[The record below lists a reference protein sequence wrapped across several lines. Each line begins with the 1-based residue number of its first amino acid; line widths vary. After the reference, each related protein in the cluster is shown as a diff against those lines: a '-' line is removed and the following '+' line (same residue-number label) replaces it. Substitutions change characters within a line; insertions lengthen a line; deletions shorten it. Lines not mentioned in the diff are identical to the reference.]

1 MQVLGRDV
9 FYALRQLRKTPAFTL
24 TALLTLALGIGVNA
38 AMFSVIDQA
47 LLRRVPYPDSSRLM
61 QLGPYPE
68 KGNGFGSASLPDIRD
83 WQQRSHTFSAI
94 AYFTEQLPT
103 LGGTSNPILSV
114 QVTSSANLFNV
125 LGLHA
130 AMGRTFVPDDEKP
143 GRGKILVLSW
153 NLWKQIYH
161 GDPNILGQAVPVN
174 GIKYAVI
181 GILPQGVD
189 FPENTGG
196 MFSPIERG
204 NKDESERDSGVFNA
218 IGRLRAGV
226 TPAQAQTELQQIHQQ
241 LLKDYP
247 DKEFSDPIRI
257 IPYQDIVTR
266 DSRPTILAL
275 GAAVLAVWLIACANV
290 AGLMLTRTNSRR
302 REIAIRGALG
312 APRARLIQ
320 QFLTESLLLSIGG
333 GLLGLAIAEAS
344 IKMLSRYLGS
354 VRNGGDVHIDLT
366 VCLYLLLASCVSAL
380 LFGILPAWSA
390 ARIPAQEGLREG
402 SAAAGTSKQQVF
414 WRDALVVGEIAL
426 TLALLIAG
434 GLMIRTLWE
443 LRHTHLGFAPKN
455 LITTTMFLPQTTGK
469 LWWQN
474 NDATQPNLITTFFNP
489 LHDKLRSTPGIEMAA
504 FSTKRSFDTSFHGT
518 LSIHMKGQPKPPK
531 GQEPTASLEA
541 VSDDYFLT
549 VGIPLLRGRSFNSGD
564 RVGTQPVALIN
575 QAFANQIL
583 TGKNPIGMQID
594 MQDDDDKG
602 KKNAKDPSPTIIGI
616 VADSRQDKISDAI
629 QPEAYLDME
638 QSAPGDDGMYAILI
652 GFHMDLVVR
661 TQLAPAEAINII
673 TKDIH
678 SFQPEMALQDTKSM
692 QQVIDDSLS
701 NQTLAARLLSIFGIA
716 ALVIAAA
723 GIYGLL
729 SYSVSQRTRELGLRL
744 ALGAQRKDVLWLV
757 LRRACI
763 LLGIGIA
770 IGACVAWAMG
780 GVLRSFLYGL
790 HAYDAVTVLC
800 VAVLLGLC
808 GLAASYLPAHR
819 AASVDPMEA
828 LRSE

>member
-1 MQVLGRDV
+1 MQVLGKDV
-9 FYALRQLRKTPAFTL
+9 QYALRQLRKTPAFTL

-47 LLRRVPYPDSSRLM
+47 LLRRVPYPDPSRLM
-61 QLGPYPE
+61 KLGPYPE
-68 KGNGFGSASLPDIRD
+68 KADGFSPASFPDIRD
-83 WQQRSHTFSAI
+83 WQQRSHTFSSI
-94 AYFTEQLPT
+94 AYFAEQLPT
-103 LGGTSNPILSV
+103 LGGTSNPVLSV

-143 GRGKILVLSW
+143 GHGKVLVLTWS
-153 NLWKQIYH
+153 LWKNIYH
-161 GDPNILGQAVPVN
+161 GDPNILGKAVPVN
-174 GIKYAVI
+174 GVKYTVI
-181 GILPQGVD
+181 GILPQGAD

-196 MFSPIERG
+196 MFSPIEQG
-204 NKDESERDSGVFNA
+204 NKDETERDSGVLVS

-226 TPAQAQTELQQIHQQ
+226 TPAQAQAEMSQIHQQ
-241 LLKDYP
+241 LIKEYP
-247 DKEFSDPIRI
+247 DKEFTDPLRV
-257 IPYQDIVTR
+257 IPYQDVVTKE
-266 DSRPTILAL
+266 SKPVLFAL
-275 GAAVLAVWLIACANV
+275 SSAVVAVWLIACANV
-290 AGLMLTRTNSRR
+290 AGLMLTRANSRR

-312 APRARLIQ
+312 APRGRLMQ
-320 QFLTESLLLSIGG
+320 QFFIESLLLSIGG
-333 GLLGLAIAEAS
+333 GILGLAIAQAS
-344 IKMLSRYLGS
+344 IKMLSHYLGS

-366 VCLYLLLASCVSAL
+366 VCIYLLLASCISAL
-380 LFGILPAWSA
+380 LFGLLPAWNAS
-390 ARIPAQEGLREG
+390 RIPTQEGLREN

-414 WRDALVVGEIAL
+414 WRDTLIVGEIAL

-443 LRHTHLGFAPKN
+443 LRHTHLGIVPKN
-455 LITTTMFLPQTTGK
+455 LITTTMFLPQTSGK
-469 LWWQN
+469 PWWQN
-474 NDATQPNLITTFFNP
+474 DNPNQPNLITTFFNP
-489 LHDKLRSTPGIEMAA
+489 LHDKLQNTPGFEKVA
-504 FSTKRSFDTSFHGT
+504 FSTKRSFDSSFHGN
-518 LSIHMKGQPKPPK
+518 LSIQMKGQPKLPK
-531 GQEPTASLEA
+531 GQEPVASLEA
-541 VSDDYFLT
+541 ISDDYFRT
-549 VGIPLLRGRSFNSGD
+549 VGIPLLRGRFFNSSD
-564 RVGTQPVALIN
+564 RVGTQPVAIIN
-575 QAFANQIL
+575 QTFASQIL
-583 TGKNPIGMQID
+583 PGKDPIGMQID
-594 MQDDDDKG
+594 MQDDDDKT
-602 KKNAKDPSPTIIGI
+602 KKDAKDPSPTIIGI

-638 QSAPGDDGMYAILI
+638 QSAPGDGMYAILI
-652 GFHMDLVVR
+652 GFHMDLVAR
-661 TQLAPAEAINII
+661 TQLTPSVALNII
-673 TKDIH
+673 TKGIH

-744 ALGAQRKDVLWLV
+744 ALGAQRSDVLWLV
-757 LRRACI
+757 LRRACV
-763 LLGIGIA
+763 LLGVGIA

-819 AASVDPMEA
+819 AASVGPMEA

>member
-1 MQVLGRDV
+1 MQVLSRDV
-9 FYALRQLRKTPAFTL
+9 FYALRQLRKTPAFTF

-68 KGNGFGSASLPDIRD
+68 KGNGFAEASLPDAQD

-94 AYFTEQLPT
+94 AYFSEQLPT
-103 LGGTSNPILSV
+103 LGGTTDPVLTV
-114 QVTSSANLFNV
+114 QVQSSPNLFEV

-130 AMGRTFVPDDEKP
+130 AMGRTFIPDDAKP
-143 GRGKILVLSW
+143 GRGRVLVLTW
-153 NLWKQIYH
+153 DLWKNVYH
-161 GDPNILGQAVPVN
+161 GDPSILGRSVPVN
-174 GIKYAVI
+174 GVQYSVI
-181 GILPQGVD
+181 GILPQNVD
-189 FPENTGG
+189 FPENAGS
-196 MFSPIERG
+196 MFSPVEEGIKNSMEA
-204 NKDESERDSGVFNA
+204 RDSHFLGA
-218 IGRLRAGV
+218 IGRLRPGV
-226 TPAQAQTELQQIHQQ
+226 TPAQAQGELQQIHQQ
-241 LLKDYP
+241 QLKEYA
-247 DKEFSDPIRI
+247 DKESTDPIRV
-257 IPYQDIVTR
+257 IPYQDVVTK
-266 DSRPTILAL
+266 DSKPAL
-275 GAAVLAVWLIACANV
+275 FALSIAVLAVWLIACANV
-290 AGLMLTRTNSRR
+290 AGLMLTRTNARR

-312 APRARLIQ
+312 APRGRLIQ
-320 QFLTESLLLSIGG
+320 QFLTESLLLSLGG
-333 GLLGLAIAEAS
+333 GILGLVIAEAS
-344 IKMLSRYLGS
+344 LKMLSHYLGAVRHGSDIHINLS
-354 VRNGGDVHIDLT
+354 V
-366 VCLYLLLASCVSAL
+366 CAWLLFASCVSAL

-390 ARIPAQEGLREG
+390 ARVPAQEGLRES

-434 GLMIRTLWE
+434 GLMIRTLWA
-443 LRHTHLGFAPKN
+443 LRHTQLGFAPRN
-455 LITTTMFLPQTTGK
+455 LITTTMFMPQTSGK
-469 LWWQN
+469 PWWQN
-474 NDATQPNLITTFFNP
+474 DDPNQPNLITTFLHP
-489 LHDKLRSTPGIEMAA
+489 LADKLSSTPGFEMVA
-504 FSTKRSFDTSFHGT
+504 FSSKRALDTSFHADF
-518 LSIHMKGQPKPPK
+518 SVQFKGQPKPPK
-531 GQEPTASLEA
+531 GQEPSANASA
-541 VSDDYFLT
+541 VSDNYFQT
-549 VGIPLLRGRSFNSGD
+549 VGVPLLRGRLFNSSD
-564 RVGTQPVALIN
+564 RVETHPVALVN
-575 QAFANQIL
+575 QAFADQIVP
-583 TGKNPIGMQID
+583 GKNPIGMVLD
-594 MQDDDDKG
+594 FQDDDDK
-602 KKNAKDPSPTIIGI
+602 KKKDAKDPSPMIVGI
-616 VADSRQDKISDAI
+616 VANSRQGKIGEGI
-629 QPEAYLDME
+629 QPELYYDMN
-638 QSAPGDDGMYAILI
+638 QLAPGNPFYSFLV
-652 GFHMDLVVR
+652 GFHMNLVAR
-661 TQLAPAEAINII
+661 THLVPSASLDII
-673 TKDIH
+673 TKAIH
-678 SFQPEMALQDTKSM
+678 SFHPEMALQDTKSM

-744 ALGAQRKDVLWLV
+744 ALGAQRNDVLWLV

-800 VAVLLGLC
+800 VAALLGLC

>member
-9 FYALRQLRKTPAFTL
+9 LYALRQLRKTPAFTL

-61 QLGPYPE
+61 QLGPFDE
-68 KGNGFGSASLPDIRD
+68 KSNGFGEASLPDAQD
-83 WQQRSHTFSAI
+83 WQQRSHTFSCI
-94 AYFTEQLPT
+94 AYFAEQLPT
-103 LGGTSNPILSV
+103 LGGTSNPVLALQV
-114 QVTSSANLFNV
+114 QSSPNLFDV

-143 GRGKILVLSW
+143 GRSKVLVLTW
-153 NLWKQIYH
+153 DIWKQLYH
-161 GDPNILGQAVPVN
+161 GDPSILGRAVPVN
-174 GIKYAVI
+174 GVQYSVI

-189 FPENTGG
+189 FPENSGG
-196 MFSPIERG
+196 MFSPIEAG
-204 NKDESERDSGVFNA
+204 NKDDAARDSAFLSA

-226 TPAQAQTELQQIHQQ
+226 TPAQAQAELSQIQQQ
-241 LLKDYP
+241 LRKVYP
-247 DKEFSDPIRI
+247 DKESDASLRA
-257 IPYQDIVTR
+257 IPYQDVVTK
-266 DSRPTILAL
+266 DVKPALFAL
-275 GAAVLAVWLIACANV
+275 GSAVLAVWLIACANV
-290 AGLMLTRTNSRR
+290 AGLMLTRSNSRR

-312 APRARLIQ
+312 APRGRLVQ

-333 GLLGLAIAEAS
+333 GVLGLAIAELAL
-344 IKMLSRYLGS
+344 KLLGHYLGS
-354 VRNGGDVHIDLT
+354 VRHGSDMHIDLA
-366 VCLYLLLASCVSAL
+366 VCAYLLLASCISAL
-380 LFGILPAWSA
+380 LFGILPAWNA
-390 ARIPAQEGLREG
+390 TRVPAQEGLREN
-402 SAAAGTSKQQVF
+402 SAASGTSKQQVF

-455 LITTTMFLPQTTGK
+455 LITTTMFLPQTAGK
-469 LWWQN
+469 PWWL
-474 NDATQPNLITTFFNP
+474 NDDPKQPNMVTTFLNP
-489 LHDKLRSTPGIEMAA
+489 LSDKLRATPGIEAVA
-504 FSTKRSFDTSFHGT
+504 FSSKRALDTSFHANFSV
-518 LSIHMKGQPKPPK
+518 LIKGQPKPPK
-531 GQEPTASLEA
+531 GKEPVANASA
-541 VSDDYFLT
+541 VSDNYFST
-549 VGIPLLRGRSFNSGD
+549 VGVPLLQGRIFNSSD
-564 RVGTQPVALIN
+564 RVETHPVALIN
-575 QAFANQIL
+575 QAFADQIL
-583 TGKNPIGMQID
+583 PGKNPIGMTID
-594 MQDDDDKG
+594 MQDDNDKN
-602 KKNAKDPSPTIIGI
+602 KKDAKDPSPTIVGI
-616 VADSRQDKISDAI
+616 VAGSRQDKVGETI
-629 QPEAYLDME
+629 QPELYFDME
-638 QSAPGDDGMYAILI
+638 QLAPGNPFYSFLI
-652 GFHMDLVVR
+652 GFHMNMVAR
-661 TQLAPAEAINII
+661 TRLAPAEALNTI
-673 TKDIH
+673 TNDIH

-716 ALVIAAA
+716 ALAIAVA

-744 ALGAQRKDVLWLV
+744 ALGAQRSDVLWLV

-770 IGACVAWAMG
+770 IGACIAWAMG

-790 HAYDAVTVLC
+790 HTYDAVTVLC
-800 VAVLLGLC
+800 VALLLGLC